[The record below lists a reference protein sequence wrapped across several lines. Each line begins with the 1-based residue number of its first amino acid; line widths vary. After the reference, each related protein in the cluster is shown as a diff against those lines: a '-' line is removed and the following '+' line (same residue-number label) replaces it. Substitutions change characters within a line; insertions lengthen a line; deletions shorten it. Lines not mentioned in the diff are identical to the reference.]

1 MPKHDPAPRKISGT
15 LGVLLCL
22 ILLLPGI
29 LPIPSSPLSSPAW
42 SASDEFEDPFA
53 EETVSVADPLEPLNR
68 VFFQFNDRFY
78 FWVLKPVAKLYSSFL
93 PPGLRIAIRRAYENS
108 LAPVWIVN
116 NFLQGKIKEAGIE
129 ILRAVINTT
138 MGVGGLLDPAETE
151 FGLHHYEED
160 FGQTLAVYGFGNGFY
175 INWPILGPSTLR
187 DSCGVGAD
195 MFLDPISYAYPPLIE
210 YVAIKVVKH
219 VNNTSLRL
227 GEYED
232 LKASALDP
240 YVALRDAYINY
251 RAKYIQQ

>member
-15 LGVLLCL
+15 LGLLLCL

-29 LPIPSSPLSSPAW
+29 LPIPSSPLSSAAW
-42 SASDEFEDPFA
+42 SASDEFADPSA

-129 ILRAVINTT
+129 VLRAVINTT

-151 FGLHHYEED
+151 FGLLW
-160 FGQTLAVYGFGNGFY
+160 GRPLYGIPAASARTCSSIPFPM
-175 INWPILGPSTLR
+175 PILP
-187 DSCGVGAD
+187 
-195 MFLDPISYAYPPLIE
+195 
-210 YVAIKVVKH
+210 
-219 VNNTSLRL
+219 
-227 GEYED
+227 
-232 LKASALDP
+232 
-240 YVALRDAYINY
+240 
-251 RAKYIQQ
+251 